1 MTSSNPL
8 RVTPILVTLLDQPLE
23 AINLCGGGE
32 GGGARSMC
40 VSKGVGRKFSK
51 VRGVRICSL
60 IKNFSGLA
68 GFLCQTFCTK
78 KLALKHCM
86 VSLLIRYKG

>member
-1 MTSSNPL
+1 
-8 RVTPILVTLLDQPLE
+8 
-23 AINLCGGGE
+23 
-32 GGGARSMC
+32 MC
-40 VSKGVGRKFSK
+40 VSKVVGRKFSK
-51 VRGVRICSL
+51 VRGVRICIL

-68 GFLCQTFCTK
+68 GFLCQTFCTE